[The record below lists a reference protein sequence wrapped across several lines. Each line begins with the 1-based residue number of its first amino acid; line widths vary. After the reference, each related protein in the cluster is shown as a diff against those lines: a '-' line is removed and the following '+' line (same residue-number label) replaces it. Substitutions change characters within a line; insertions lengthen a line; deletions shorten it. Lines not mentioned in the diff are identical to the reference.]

1 MYVLWNNSA
10 GASHTQICRTLR
22 RNIKKYF
29 FYKFQGYIFS
39 RRLADWLKMKI
50 KEKSRNIIICP
61 YADKLIETGQDRE
74 SVSSVSTWTK
84 SDFFK
89 DLVYTMRKVF
99 YRCKQNFHAVVL
111 LLTVL
116 EVCLQWNGP
125 SLGFAMSQYT
135 GSVVEESLVTME
147 YRDCWVSVSS
157 GRSLYWASR
166 FVMEIGWN
174 SDMIYQI
181 SKVSKFHVTVI
192 FIQLSY
198 LRI

>member
-29 FYKFQGYIFS
+29 LYVPEIHLLTQTS
-39 RRLADWLKMKI
+39 RLIEDEI

-111 LLTVL
+111 LLTAL
-116 EVCLQWNGP
+116 DVCLQWNGP

-192 FIQLSY
+192 FIQLWY